1 MTVGATRKVSS
12 YSSTS
17 SKVGKFRLPT
27 DNHSQFVENIDTN
40 NNVLVRDDGTD
51 DNHSSGNQQK
61 QQEKPKEFSAMG
73 NNISVGAGVLTM
85 NIIDESDETPQ
96 NRNLK
101 VDVYIN
107 NQAIIKDE
115 EVEKIG
121 RSYLKQFYEKNEHP
135 ADVDELI

>member
-17 SKVGKFRLPT
+17 SKVGNFRMPA

-40 NNVLVRDDGTD
+40 NNVLVRDDDTNRDG
-51 DNHSSGNQQK
+51 HSSNPRQQN
-61 QQEKPKEFSAMG
+61 EEFKEFKQLTPP
-73 NNISVGAGVLTM
+73 ISVGAGVLTM
-85 NIIDESDETPQ
+85 NIIDESDESPQ

-101 VDVYIN
+101 VDVYTN

-115 EVEKIG
+115 EVERTG
-121 RSYLKQFYEKNEHP
+121 RSYLKHFYEKNEVP